1 MAQALDKNKP
11 LWVSFIIRSL
21 EQRQASYRENGLNAK
36 KEPAAN
42 VSCDI
47 TKERFSWEC
56 WCEGR
61 TYAGPACSPVLW
73 DKLLPRIKSKSWF
86 LSLNESPGE
95 DFKGQVSE
103 RKWKKWSSRL
113 SSSGQMQKINRGQ
126 TMWPLRQRAAR
137 EIKEERG
144 ALRGRRPAEPPSDLW
159 RIQTGT
165 KKPAVE
171 SRRRAEQNRESGS
184 GMTTHWP
191 PCLLSFS
198 WSGLKETPLHSR
210 TDPPACSACLSCS
223 GGETGREVTG
233 NIKKNHSAAWLTVPT
248 NCNVSVAA
256 G

>member
-1 MAQALDKNKP
+1 
-11 LWVSFIIRSL
+11 
-21 EQRQASYRENGLNAK
+21 
-36 KEPAAN
+36 
-42 VSCDI
+42 
-47 TKERFSWEC
+47 
-56 WCEGR
+56 
-61 TYAGPACSPVLW
+61 
-73 DKLLPRIKSKSWF
+73 
-86 LSLNESPGE
+86 
-95 DFKGQVSE
+95 
-103 RKWKKWSSRL
+103 
-113 SSSGQMQKINRGQ
+113 MQKINRGQ

-223 GGETGREVTG
+223 GGETGRKVRG

-248 NCNVSVAA
+248 ILLSFYQDSLWRWNTAEMFQWLPVNEVFSLLRMFWS
-256 G
+256 

>member
-1 MAQALDKNKP
+1 
-11 LWVSFIIRSL
+11 
-21 EQRQASYRENGLNAK
+21 
-36 KEPAAN
+36 
-42 VSCDI
+42 
-47 TKERFSWEC
+47 
-56 WCEGR
+56 
-61 TYAGPACSPVLW
+61 
-73 DKLLPRIKSKSWF
+73 
-86 LSLNESPGE
+86 
-95 DFKGQVSE
+95 
-103 RKWKKWSSRL
+103 
-113 SSSGQMQKINRGQ
+113 MQKINRGQ
-126 TMWPLRQRAAR
+126 TMWPLRQREAR

-198 WSGLKETPLHSR
+198 WSGPKETPLHSR

-223 GGETGREVTG
+223 GGETGREVRG

-256 G
+256 GLTRFSVFWECFGLNFGFRSFFFTHFQFQVCLEMLLKTRPASNSVRLKSVSLQQVSNLHLEDTVFRSLLLCLPVLRCT